1 MSMRS
6 PPGTSRLWPQLLAFV
21 VDDDDRTRRASLLL
35 ARFTICLLVTV
46 SVLII
51 VMVMLA
57 RITGWYAD
65 AGGSIVTLVVLLAR
79 TVRQRRAR

>member
-1 MSMRS
+1 MSMPS
-6 PPGTSRLWPQLLAFV
+6 PPGTSRRWPQLLAFV

-35 ARFTICLLVTV
+35 ARFTICLLVTI

-51 VMVMLA
+51 IMVMLA
-57 RITGWYAD
+57 RITGWYTD
-65 AGGSIVTLVVLLAR
+65 AGGSIVALVVLLAR